1 MPVRPATGDDAEAI
15 AQVHVAS
22 WRSAYRRILAPEFLA
37 GLSVE
42 QRQARWSDAIAN
54 DLPHVLVA
62 DADGQVVGFSAF
74 GPCRDADAGALAFEI
89 WALYLAPSHW
99 DRGLGRELWLA
110 SREALLQRGAQRV
123 SLWVIANNARATRFY
138 TLAGFAPQP
147 ESLKAFELGGMQL
160 EEVRFWQSLP
170 VRDARA

>member
-74 GPCRDADAGALAFEI
+74 GPCRDADAGALAF
-89 WALYLAPSHW
+89 